1 MNSGQAIQLRRFD
14 LGVAVK
20 PRRVRRDRGHSW
32 RERRYRLLPPIRSS
46 TTPSMS

>member
-32 RERRYRLLPPIRSS
+32 RESRYPLFGQARHQVCL
-46 TTPSMS
+46 